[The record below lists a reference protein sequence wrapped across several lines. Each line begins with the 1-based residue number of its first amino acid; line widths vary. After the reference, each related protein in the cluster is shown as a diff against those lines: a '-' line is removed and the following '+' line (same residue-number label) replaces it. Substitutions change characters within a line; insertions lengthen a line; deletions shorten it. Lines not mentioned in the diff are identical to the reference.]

1 MTALNSHQ
9 SWRYLG
15 SPGISSFICYLL
27 LHVHF
32 PHSVSALTQP
42 FGNFQHADHSRMIL
56 FNVSEK
62 QVRGNEQN
70 VFIDFNGMNS
80 EGRSEKVI
88 YDLEIL
94 MVGKYS

>member
-1 MTALNSHQ
+1 
-9 SWRYLG
+9 
-15 SPGISSFICYLL
+15 
-27 LHVHF
+27 
-32 PHSVSALTQP
+32 
-42 FGNFQHADHSRMIL
+42 MIL